1 MALQKISVERFANV
15 RTFQMWE
22 CDVPQELLD
31 ARHQEGGD
39 KALDDYVTTHG
50 ETISLQELYRVDGDP
65 DLHLEV
71 TMLEDDPNDAIVD
84 AWRDEFLRT
93 PDHLR
98 DTLDSLRHI
107 GFDLTR
113 KEA

>member
-31 ARHQEGGD
+31 DRHQEGGD
-39 KALDDYVTTHG
+39 KALDDYITAHG
-50 ETISLQELYRVDGDP
+50 ETTSPLDLYGASDP

-71 TMLEDDPNDAIVD
+71 TMLEDDPNDAIVE

-98 DTLDSLRHI
+98 NTLDSLRRI